1 MTSIKK
7 ITALAATVAAT
18 ALVAAPAQ
26 AAPVSDN
33 TGKAKVKI
41 VKPLTISKAGDLD
54 FGTIVLPAT
63 PSGASTTVSVSADN
77 TATYSQ
83 NCAADG
89 FTCSIA
95 NGGASTNVTYTLTG
109 TNNVNVNVDIDPTVT
124 MTRLTG
130 TETIVASLTTN
141 LTNSDADASYD
152 MQLANSGAP
161 GTDFWVGGSLTVADN
176 TVDGVY
182 EGTFTVTA
190 DYE

>member
-7 ITALAATVAAT
+7 FAALAATVATT
-18 ALVAAPAQ
+18 ALVAVPAH

-41 VKPLTISKAGDLD
+41 VKPLSMAKAGDLD

-63 PSGASTTVSVSADN
+63 QTGATTTVSVDSTSGAVY
-77 TATYSQ
+77 TQ
-83 NCAADG
+83 NCAATG
-89 FTCSIA
+89 FTCSYA
-95 NGGASTNVTYTLTG
+95 DGSTASNVTYTLTG
-109 TNNVNVNVDIDPTVT
+109 SNNTNINVDIPASVVI
-124 MTRLTG
+124 TRLTG
-130 TETIVASLTTN
+130 AETLTVNLTTN

-152 MQLANSGAP
+152 MQLTNSGSP